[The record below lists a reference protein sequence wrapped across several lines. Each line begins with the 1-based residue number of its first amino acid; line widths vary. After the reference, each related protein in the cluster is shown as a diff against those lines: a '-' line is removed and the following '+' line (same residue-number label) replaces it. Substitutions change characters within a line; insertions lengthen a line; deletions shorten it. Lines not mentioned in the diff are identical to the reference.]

1 MKKDRYFS
9 NEEDIVRVLY
19 EFSTLAGYGSTA
31 VIQFVRMLRSLRFAA
46 VQSRQ
51 VGTAARSFA
60 TVRPFKVLG
69 VQQIAVGGLDK
80 VSKECNMIHS
90 T

>member
-1 MKKDRYFS
+1 MKKISYELVDLRVFYSSRRLRFNGCYFF
-9 NEEDIVRVLY
+9 L
-19 EFSTLAGYGSTA
+19 
-31 VIQFVRMLRSLRFAA
+31 VRMLRSLRFAA

>member
-1 MKKDRYFS
+1 MKKISYELVDL
-9 NEEDIVRVLY
+9 RVFYSRRLR
-19 EFSTLAGYGSTA
+19 FNGCFF
-31 VIQFVRMLRSLRFAA
+31 FVRMLRSLRFAA

>member
-1 MKKDRYFS
+1 MKKISY
-9 NEEDIVRVLY
+9 ELVRVLIDLRV
-19 EFSTLAGYGSTA
+19 FYGSTA